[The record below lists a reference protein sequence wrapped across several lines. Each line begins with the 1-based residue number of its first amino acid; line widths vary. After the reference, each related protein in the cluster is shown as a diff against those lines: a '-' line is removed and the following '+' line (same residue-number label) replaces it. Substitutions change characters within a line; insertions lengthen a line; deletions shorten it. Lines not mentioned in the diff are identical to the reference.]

1 MKALRLLGF
10 AIVGVLVLVLLVAGV
25 ALALFDGERVK
36 GELTQHMREQK
47 QRTLTM
53 DGTPQLSLW
62 PNIGVSVQG
71 VTLSEPAS
79 ATAFVSVKSARVSV
93 ALLPL
98 LSRQVQVKGLDV
110 DGLELSVIKAKDG
123 SMNYANLLASPAQSA
138 PNPTVPS
145 SEPATLLQLD
155 IAGINLTQAKLTW
168 RNLQTDSTV
177 VVNNLGLRTGRV
189 QADATKKTMSV
200 TELLLSADATNP
212 TSQAQAQLTL
222 TDLQGTDDALQVASL
237 ILKLDAKSGADTLTA
252 RLSSPVAINLSAQ
265 TVGLPKLEGQLELAS
280 PRMPM
285 KQLRLPLS
293 GNLQVDAAR
302 QTAAVDLATQLDASK
317 LALKLTAASFAPL
330 ALAFDLDVN
339 QLNVDTYLPP
349 PATKAETST
358 PPKDTPLDFAALK
371 GPNVRGKVRIGAL
384 QVAGIRLEQLNAS
397 LSLNDGR
404 LAVAPLTMRLYQ
416 GAASGS
422 LTLNATGNQIALQQ
436 TLADISIN
444 PLMQDVLKKDLLEGR
459 GTVQLDIKGQGTTV
473 AALKKSLSGNAALR
487 LKDGALKGINLA
499 KTVRDLKVKLGVQ
512 QDTTQQAQAGE
523 KTDFSEL
530 SASFTLANG
539 VAHNEDLVMK
549 SPFLRLGGAGNFDIG
564 AGQMN
569 YVAKASV
576 VGSAEGQ
583 GGKGLDQMK
592 GLTLPV
598 RVSGPFDNLSYK
610 LEFGSMINDAAKAG
624 LEEKK
629 QEVKR
634 QLEDKAKDL
643 FKGLLGR

>member
-10 AIVGVLVLVLLVAGV
+10 AVAGVLVLVLLVAGV

-36 GELTQHMREQK
+36 GELIQRMLEQK

-53 DGTPQLSLW
+53 EGTPQLSLW

-79 ATAFVSVKSARVSV
+79 DTAFASVKSARVSV

-98 LSRQVQVKGLDV
+98 LSRQVQVKSLDIE
-110 DGLELSVIKAKDG
+110 GLELSVIKAKDG
-123 SMNYANLLASPAQSA
+123 GMNYANLLSTQSQVA
-138 PNPTVPS
+138 PNPTVQS
-145 SEPATLLQLD
+145 SEPATPLQLD
-155 IAGINLTQAKLTW
+155 IAGINLTKAKLTW

-189 QADATKKTMSV
+189 QADTIKKTISV
-200 TELLLSADATNP
+200 TELSLSADATNP

-222 TDLQGTDDALQVASL
+222 TDLQGTADALQVASMAL
-237 ILKLDAKSGADTLTA
+237 TLDAKSGADTLAA

-293 GNLQVDAAR
+293 GKLQVDAAR

-384 QVAGIRLEQLNAS
+384 QVAGIKLEQLNAS
-397 LSLNDGR
+397 LNLNDGR
-404 LAVAPLTMRLYQ
+404 LVVSPLTMRLYQ

-459 GTVQLDIKGQGTTV
+459 GTVQLDIKGQGPTV
-473 AALKKSLSGNAALR
+473 AALKKSLSGHAALR

-499 KTVRDLKVKLGVQ
+499 KTVRDLKVKLGGQ
-512 QDTTQQAQAGE
+512 QDTTQQAKAGE

-549 SPFLRLGGAGNFDIG
+549 SPFLRLGGAGDFDIG

-583 GGKGLDQMK
+583 GGKGMDQMK